1 MSNIIRIG
9 NGQGFWGD
17 SIDAP
22 VRLAKDGPLDYLTLD
37 YLAEV
42 TLSIMQRQKLKN
54 PNAGYARDFLDLVER
69 ILPEILDK
77 GVKVITNAGGV
88 NPQSCR
94 LELIQ
99 LAKSSGKEIKIGVI
113 QGDDIFPTLAE
124 LRNKGVSFENM
135 DTGATFD
142 SIMDKVYSAN
152 VYINSSTISEALDK
166 GAQIVLAGRVSDPG
180 LALGPCIYE
189 FGWKDQDYDLLA
201 AGTLAGHI
209 TECGAQCTGGNYSR
223 WQDVPNLA
231 DVGYPIIEMQPSG
244 EFYIT
249 KHENSGGLISRETI
263 GEQVLYEMGD
273 PNHYISPD
281 VCVDFTSFNIND
293 LGGNKV
299 SISNVIGLAP
309 TDSYKVSISYFAGY
323 KASGQLTVSGPNA
336 YEKAQLTAEI
346 IWKRLK
352 NTGVTFEDTSTEY
365 LGLSSC
371 HGEINAFPSQINEVV
386 LRLGVKDSDKNKVNR
401 FGKELAPVIT
411 SGPPGITG
419 FSGGRPKAQEI
430 IAYWPALIPKKLVHT
445 SVDVV

>member
-69 ILPEILDK
+69 ILPEISDK

-94 LELIQ
+94 FELIQ

-124 LRNKGVSFENM
+124 LRKEGVSFENM
-135 DTGATFD
+135 DTGADFD

-152 VYINSSTISEALDK
+152 VYINSSTISDALDK

-231 DVGYPIIEMQPSG
+231 NVGYPIIEMQPNG
-244 EFYIT
+244 KFCIT
-249 KHENSGGLISRETI
+249 KHENSGGLINRETI

-281 VCVDFTSFNIND
+281 VCVDFTSFRIND
-293 LGGNKV
+293 LGSNKV
-299 SISNVIGLAP
+299 SISNVSGLAP
-309 TDSYKVSISYFAGY
+309 TDTYKVSISYFAGY
-323 KASGQLTVSGPNA
+323 KATGQLTISGPNA

-352 NTGVTFEDTSTEY
+352 NSGVTFEDTSTEY

-371 HGEINAFPSQINEVV
+371 HGEINALPSQINEVV

-430 IAYWPALIPKKLVHT
+430 IAYWPTLIPKELVHT